1 MIDDYFI
8 DEVMDNNIPNNMQCD
23 VYEKDNLYIIELNV
37 PGYSKD
43 NLKVEYSNG
52 YLSII
57 GTRDEKD
64 EEKKRKYIRK
74 ERIFGIYKR
83 DFYVGKIDYTKVSA
97 KYKDGVLVLS
107 IPKQNVSKAQNIII
121 K

>member
-57 GTRDEKD
+57 GTKD
-64 EEKKRKYIRK
+64 E
-74 ERIFGIYKR
+74 
-83 DFYVGKIDYTKVSA
+83 
-97 KYKDGVLVLS
+97 
-107 IPKQNVSKAQNIII
+107 
-121 K
+121 